1 MRVVITG
8 ARGMLGA
15 KLSAALAARGSIAGS
30 AIDELA
36 LADISTPDSLEA
48 PFDVTRHAVD
58 IRQPRAVAALLAGE
72 EGGKPADVIFHLAA
86 LASGGSEA
94 DFDTGLAINLQ
105 GSINVFEAARSLGTT
120 PRVIFTSTI
129 AVYGGEA
136 PDPITD
142 GAALNPQTSYGAAKA
157 AAEMLLTDYSRRGFL
172 DGRGLRLPT
181 ITIRPGKPNTAAS
194 SFMSSIFREPL
205 QGEDAVCPV
214 SPDYRH
220 WYQSPRRCI
229 ENLIH
234 GAEVAP
240 EALGLNRSFC
250 LPGLSLTIGE
260 MVEALRRVAGDAPVN
275 RIDWKPMPEVQTILD
290 GWRGRFEPT
299 KAERL
304 GFRCDEDFDSVIR
317 YFLADDLAT

>member
-15 KLSAALAARGSIAGS
+15 KLANALAARGSLCGR
-30 AIDELA
+30 AIEQL
-36 LADISTPDSLEA
+36 SLVDLSSPAPLDA
-48 PFDVTRHAVD
+48 PFEVTRHAID
-58 IRQPRAVAALLAGE
+58 IREPDPIAALLAGNGE
-72 EGGKPADVIFHLAA
+72 VWPADVVFHLAA
-86 LASGGSEA
+86 LASGGAEA
-94 DFDTGLAINLQ
+94 DFDGGMGVNLQ
-105 GSINVFEAARSLGTT
+105 GSINVFEAARKLGTT
-120 PRVIFTSTI
+120 PRIVFSSTI

-142 GAALNPQTSYGAAKA
+142 DAALNPQTSYGAAKA

-181 ITIRPGKPNTAAS
+181 IAIRPGKPNSAAS

-205 QGEDAVCPV
+205 QGESAVCPV
-214 SPDYRH
+214 GPDYRH

-229 ENLIH
+229 DNLIH
-234 GAEVAP
+234 GAEVET
-240 EALGLNRSFC
+240 EALGQNRCFC

-260 MVEALRRVAGDAPVN
+260 MVEALRRVAGDGPVDLI
-275 RIDWKPMPEVQTILD
+275 RWEPMPEVQAILD
-290 GWRGRFEPT
+290 GWRGRFEPA

-304 GFRCDEDFDSVIR
+304 GFQRDASFEDVIR
-317 YFLADDLAT
+317 AFIEDDLDA